1 LVILF
6 NVNKFVFNSR
16 STIQKKLEVC
26 GKALEGYRTNLE
38 IKKKKNIRRK
48 NETIISVKEDRQER
62 IQYTL
67 SIQKNISKQVIEQL
81 FSSRVINVNI

>member
-38 IKKKKNIRRK
+38 IKKKKNIKRK
-48 NETIISVKEDRQER
+48 NEVEIKK
-62 IQYTL
+62 
-67 SIQKNISKQVIEQL
+67 SI
-81 FSSRVINVNI
+81 